1 MTRDRIILLL
11 AVGTV
16 GMGLHSTAEAAATGG
31 GGRAQLRQPITLLN
45 TRDLNFG
52 TILRGTTA
60 GRVVINARTGARTST
75 GGVVP
80 VGTGFSSATFAGTGS
95 AGRVVTLTIGAP
107 SITVTRVGGG
117 GTMTVN
123 TFRIS
128 SNGSAQQTLPRNYT
142 MPASGTRNFAIG
154 ARLNVGANQP
164 DGDYVGSFTLT
175 MNYQ

>member
-1 MTRDRIILLL
+1 
-11 AVGTV
+11 
-16 GMGLHSTAEAAATGG
+16 MGLHTAAGAASGAGA
-31 GGRAQLRQPITLLN
+31 GRAQLRQPITLNN

-60 GRVVINARTGARTST
+60 GTVTINARTGARTRT
-75 GGVVP
+75 GGATVF
-80 VGTGFSSATFAGTGS
+80 GTGFSSAAFNGTGS
-95 AGRVVTLTIGAP
+95 AGRVVTLSLGAP
-107 SITVTRVGGG
+107 SIVVNRVGGG

-142 MPASGTRNFAIG
+142 MPATGTRSFAIG
-154 ARLNVGANQP
+154 ARLNLTANQP
-164 DGDYVGSFTLT
+164 DGDYLGSFALT

>member
-1 MTRDRIILLL
+1 VTRDRIILLL
-11 AVGTV
+11 AVGTAST
-16 GMGLHSTAEAAATGG
+16 GLHSAAQAASGAG
-31 GGRAQLRQPITLLN
+31 AGRAQLRQPVTLLN

-80 VGTGFSSATFAGTGS
+80 VGTGFSSAAFNGTGS
-95 AGRVVTLTIGAP
+95 AGRVVTLSIGAP
-107 SITVTRVGGG
+107 GITVNRVGGG

-128 SNGSAQQTLPRNYT
+128 SNGSGQQTLPRNYT
-142 MPASGTRNFAIG
+142 MPVSGTRSFAIG
-154 ARLNVGANQP
+154 ARLNVTANQP
-164 DGDYVGSFTLT
+164 DGDYLGSFALT